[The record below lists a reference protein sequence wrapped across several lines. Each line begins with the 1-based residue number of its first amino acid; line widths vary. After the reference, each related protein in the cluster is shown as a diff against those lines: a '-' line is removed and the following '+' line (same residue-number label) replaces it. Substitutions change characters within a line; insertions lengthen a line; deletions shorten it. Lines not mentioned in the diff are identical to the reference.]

1 MEKDWQPHKNAVISF
16 QHKSLITREL
26 ELKAYDENHLYSII
40 QEEFNK
46 YQTDLKEEYDYDFK
60 IQSHIEESGIY
71 LTKAAGISKKLI
83 ENILIKSCA

>member
-1 MEKDWQPHKNAVISF
+1 MDLVVQNSFIIRLNQLKHGKDWQPHKNAVISF

-26 ELKAYDENHLYSII
+26 ELKAYDENHLHSII

-60 IQSHIEESGIY
+60 IQSHIEESEFI
-71 LTKAAGISKKLI
+71 
-83 ENILIKSCA
+83 